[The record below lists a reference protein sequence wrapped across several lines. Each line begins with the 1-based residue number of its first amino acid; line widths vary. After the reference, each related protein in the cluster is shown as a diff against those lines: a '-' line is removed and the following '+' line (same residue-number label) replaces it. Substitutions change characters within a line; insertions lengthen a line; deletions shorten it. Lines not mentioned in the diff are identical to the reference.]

1 MRQGTTWTGQKVKYK
16 GPKIEPCGMP
26 LLFDSYLIWME
37 LVRSIG
43 NSDILLQII
52 IGTTTKKLTNVLR
65 NILTTLFNY
74 PTKTTD
80 NL

>member
-16 GPKIEPCGMP
+16 GHKIEPCGIP

-43 NSDILLQII
+43 NSDILL
-52 IGTTTKKLTNVLR
+52 TNYNWDNNKK
-65 NILTTLFNY
+65 
-74 PTKTTD
+74 TD
-80 NL
+80 KCSQKYFDDFI